1 MANEATSF
9 SESSRTVFGNKHIV
23 FGTLTTYNGSGTAAL
38 ELTLFSQTDFISLTP
53 TNAAADDYGVS
64 LTETF
69 PKHGAVTITPTVA
82 DQTYV
87 LMAIGNPL

>member
-9 SESSRTVFGNKHIV
+9 SESSRTVFGDKTVI

-38 ELTLFSQTDFISLTP
+38 ELDLFREVDFLNLTP
-53 TNAAADDYGVS
+53 TNTAADDYGLSVG
-64 LTETF
+64 ETF
-69 PKHGAVTITPTVA
+69 PRLGALTLTPTVA

-87 LMAIGNPL
+87 VMLIGTL